1 MSCNRLQIASTLLG
15 LTLSVSHAIWAEPQA
30 DAKGYSIDVRSD
42 LVELFL
48 NVRDRDG
55 SFIADLRKSDFR
67 VYDDGNPCELAFFES
82 ERYPVTVVMLL
93 DTSGSMA
100 DSMLYLQIAAS
111 SFLANLRE
119 NDKVALF
126 SFGRTIKELAPFTK
140 DKSLLK
146 TQINSLYPEGGTP
159 LWDAI
164 AYSMKVLRGVSGRK
178 ALLVF
183 TDGADSSSRLSY
195 ECIARHCG
203 RSSMPVFA
211 VGCGSAIDD
220 CALRRRLNRLSKN
233 SGGQAIYV
241 ENLQKLQQV
250 FTQLSEVLRTT
261 YHAGYYSKRKPDG
274 KWHTVSVQLESDRY
288 PVQTRN
294 GYYAI
299 K

>member
-1 MSCNRLQIASTLLG
+1 MCQGISAQ
-15 LTLSVSHAIWAEPQA
+15 PQE
-30 DAKGYSIDVRSD
+30 DAKGYSIDVRTD

-55 SFIADLRKSDFR
+55 FFVAGLKENDFR
-67 VYDDGNPCELAFFES
+67 VYDDGDLRDLAFFES
-82 ERYPVTVVMLL
+82 EKHPVTVVMLL

-100 DSMLYLQIAAS
+100 KSMLYLQIAAS

-119 NDKVALF
+119 NDRLALF
-126 SFGRTIKELAPFTK
+126 SFGRSMKELAPFTR
-140 DKSLLK
+140 DKSLLR

-164 AYSMKVLRGVSGRK
+164 ARSMKLLRSVTGRK

-183 TDGADSSSRLSY
+183 TDGADSTSRLSY
-195 ECIARHCG
+195 ECIARRCG
-203 RSSMPVFA
+203 RSSIPVFV
-211 VGCGSAIDD
+211 VGCGNAIKDY
-220 CALRRRLNRLSKN
+220 ALRRRLNRLSEN

-241 ENLQKLQQV
+241 ENTQELQQV

-261 YHAGYYSKRKPDG
+261 YHAGYYSKRKPDR
-274 KWHTVSVQLESDRY
+274 KWHTVSVQLKSRRY
-288 PVQTRN
+288 PVRTRN
-294 GYYAI
+294 GYYAT